1 MRRLRKALRIP
12 LRYSVPIVV
21 CIGYPSEEE
30 RDFKTLR
37 QANIPLPGRRVSF
50 FFFPLRIGRREEGA
64 CVKL

>member
-37 QANIPLPGRRVSF
+37 QANVPLPGRRVSF
-50 FFFPLRIGRREEGA
+50 FFFRCELGVERKVP
-64 CVKL
+64 V